1 MAQGQVAHF
10 PWAWS
15 WISFGIFE
23 LFFGHK
29 WSLWT
34 QNCKFFEKKMGKKGQ
49 KIAPEVADGHHGG
62 LGRGKKAK
70 NGLEVGHSFEIFDC
84 LLWEIC
90 VFSLLILSTSNVLV
104 FSVKKR
110 LGKSLL

>member
-1 MAQGQVAHF
+1 
-10 PWAWS
+10 
-15 WISFGIFE
+15 
-23 LFFGHK
+23 
-29 WSLWT
+29 
-34 QNCKFFEKKMGKKGQ
+34 MGKKGQ